1 MSSSAIY
8 RASVLLF
15 ILFFAPL
22 AFAQVIFKCVGKD
35 GTELYQ
41 NSACPSG
48 SESQVVL
55 RTDKPKT
62 RSVASARKN
71 SAAAQDEPRAET
83 PPAPAAT
90 SEAPA
95 TPLEARID
103 TPSPPDA
110 LATQSEPRLGMT
122 ETEVK
127 AVWGKPTEIT
137 MEEAVQG
144 RVDTWSYGDSRSLQF
159 DRGRLSAIQR

>member
-1 MSSSAIY
+1 MSSSAID

-22 AFAQVIFKCVGKD
+22 ASAQVIFKCVGKD

-48 SESQVVL
+48 SESQLVL
-55 RTDKPKT
+55 RTDKPRT
-62 RSVASARKN
+62 GSVPHRN
-71 SAAAQDEPRAET
+71 SAAAEDEPRVET

-95 TPLEARID
+95 TQLEPRID
-103 TPSPPDA
+103 TASPPDP
-110 LATQSEPRLGMT
+110 LVTQSEPRLGMT

-127 AVWGKPTEIT
+127 AVWGRPAEIT

-159 DRGRLSAIQR
+159 DRGRLSAVQR

>member
-1 MSSSAIY
+1 MDCRPGASSVANNKPQSQRTGGPDMSSSAIY

-22 AFAQVIFKCVGKD
+22 ALAKVMFKCVGKD

-95 TPLEARID
+95 TPLEARND
-103 TPSPPDA
+103 TP
-110 LATQSEPRLGMT
+110 
-122 ETEVK
+122 
-127 AVWGKPTEIT
+127 
-137 MEEAVQG
+137 
-144 RVDTWSYGDSRSLQF
+144 
-159 DRGRLSAIQR
+159 

>member
-1 MSSSAIY
+1 MSSSAIC
-8 RASVLLF
+8 RASALLF
-15 ILFFAPL
+15 IFCFAPL
-22 AFAQVIFKCVGKD
+22 ASAQVIFKCVGKD

-41 NSACPSG
+41 NSACPAG
-48 SESQVVL
+48 SASQAVL
-55 RTDKPKT
+55 RTDKP
-62 RSVASARKN
+62 RIGSVPSAHKN
-71 SAAAQDEPRAET
+71 AAAVQDEPRVET

-90 SEAPA
+90 GETPA
-95 TPLEARID
+95 TPLEPSID

-110 LATQSEPRLGMT
+110 LVTQSEPRLGMT

-127 AVWGKPTEIT
+127 SIWGKPTEIT